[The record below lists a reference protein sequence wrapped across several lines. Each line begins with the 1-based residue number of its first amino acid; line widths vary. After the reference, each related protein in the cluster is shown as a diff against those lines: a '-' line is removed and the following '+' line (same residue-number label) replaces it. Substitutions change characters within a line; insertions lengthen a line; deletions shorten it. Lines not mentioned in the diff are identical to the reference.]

1 MYFHVPINLLF
12 YRFFRYGICVNFYRP
27 IGSKSINKSEEVK
40 DSNQEQLVSES
51 TEGVTQHSEDVQQQH
66 NEKRHSKSSKHR
78 QQHVLSLTS
87 FCIISHHPF
96 FSTFRECLF
105 VLKRFIEYFND
116 GNNSSKKVKR

>member
-1 MYFHVPINLLF
+1 M
-12 YRFFRYGICVNFYRP
+12 NFYRP

-40 DSNQEQLVSES
+40 DPNQEQLVSES
-51 TEGVTQHSEDVQQQH
+51 TEEVTQQSDDAQQQH

-78 QQHVLSLTS
+78 QQHILSLTS

-105 VLKRFIEYFND
+105 VLRRFIEYFND
-116 GNNSSKKVKR
+116 KNNGSKKVKR